1 MTDVEELKRLLGPDV
16 PARVSSLIATATASG
31 ALVSMRTDACTVT
44 VDDLPPFLLRLF
56 VPAEHRVT
64 VRNTIHTGSAAASR
78 AVSPF
83 VDPDPALLVSA
94 ALPQHNVLLNKF
106 PVVPRHLLLCTKAYA
121 DQREHL
127 TPADCAALEALAAC
141 AFADG
146 DGSGGALCFYNC
158 GEDSGASQGHKHMQ
172 LVPRTAPHPYFLDT
186 LIARATAAERD
197 AGRLAC
203 FDFAHAFVGLDR
215 TRPGHLH
222 GAYTGL
228 LRTLGIAPGTPHTS
242 YNLLCTADWLFV
254 VPRRAEC
261 WAGVLPTDP
270 PCPVRTSVNSLGFAG
285 SILVREEA
293 AYRYLHTVGPLPV
306 LRAITFPASAA
317 SPSSQQ

>member
-1 MTDVEELKRLLGPDV
+1 MTDVEELKKLLGSDLPG
-16 PARVSSLIATATASG
+16 RVSALIASATASG

-44 VDDLPPFLLRLF
+44 VDDLPPFVLRLF
-56 VPAEHRVT
+56 VPAEHRAT
-64 VRNTIHTGSAAASR
+64 ARDTIHTGSVAASR

-83 VDPDPALLVSA
+83 LAPDPALLVSA
-94 ALPQHNVLLNKF
+94 ALPEHNVLLNKF

-127 TPADCAALEALAAC
+127 TPADCAALEALAAT

-146 DGSGGALCFYNC
+146 TEGTGGALCFYNC
-158 GEDSGASQGHKHMQ
+158 GEDSGASQGHKHVQ
-172 LVPRTAPHPYFLDT
+172 LVPRAGPQPYFLDT
-186 LIARATAAERD
+186 LIGRATDAERR
-197 AGRLAC
+197 AGRLARL
-203 FDFAHAFVGLDR
+203 DFAHAFVCLDR
-215 TRPGHLH
+215 THPGQLH

-228 LRTLGIAPGTPHTS
+228 LRALGIAPGTPHTS
-242 YNLLCTADWLFV
+242 YNVLCTADWLFV

-261 WAGVLPTDP
+261 WAAVLPTDP

-306 LRAITFPASAA
+306 LRAITFPLD
-317 SPSSQQ
+317 PQK